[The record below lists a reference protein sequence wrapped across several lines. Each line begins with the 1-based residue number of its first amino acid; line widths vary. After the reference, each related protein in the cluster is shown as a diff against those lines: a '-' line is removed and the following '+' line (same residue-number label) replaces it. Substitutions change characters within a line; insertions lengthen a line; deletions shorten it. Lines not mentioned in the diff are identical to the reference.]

1 MFLCKKSVINLV
13 IKLQIKILEIH
24 IKPASNAKEKVVT
37 NSRGQQ
43 YVIADILKKSHC
55 FSVQHAVS
63 VSCRS

>member
-1 MFLCKKSVINLV
+1 MFLFKKTVINLV

-43 YVIADILKKSHC
+43 YVIADILKKISL
-55 FSVQHAVS
+55 F
-63 VSCRS
+63 